1 MWITEI
7 CNCLQNMSSVHHDA
21 ASPLLSPILPG
32 LLRASWV
39 PPSIPV
45 HLHPIAQNPDI
56 DSYKYAC
63 LTSNKGAKQ
72 SNGGKIAFSVN
83 GAGREHIHAC
93 QGQTQVPMTAG
104 LRPLAGPSS
113 CPSSN
118 TTQRGLRQTGK
129 HSPSFSWKPVC
140 IFFSWGSSVS
150 ADSEAGVAL
159 SIAKCSSLCLRHL
172 LLLSPGAHL
181 QLSAIFLLPPGAP
194 CIWHGFEPHMKTET
208 PSLCPGFFPIPSVC
222 FTTSLPHSSSHFS
235 WSPALAPLPSAS
247 TLSIPPLPSQPHWRA
262 SAVPP
267 LPHKFCPHSLN
278 PTRYLILLL
287 FLFSIQTPSYPS
299 TMCSK
304 DIAFLNQ
311 LLWHLYE
318 KSINHVIESQ
328 ALDFLFISLIL
339 FFFFMLTPHSLCYY
353 RF

>member
-21 ASPLLSPILPG
+21 TSPLLSPILPG

-56 DSYKYAC
+56 DSYKYAR

-83 GAGREHIHAC
+83 GVGQEHIHAC
-93 QGQTQVPMTAG
+93 RGQTQVPMTAG

-113 CPSSN
+113 CPSPH
-118 TTQRGLRQTGK
+118 TTQRGVRQTGK
-129 HSPSFSWKPVC
+129 RSPSFSWKPVC

-181 QLSAIFLLPPGAP
+181 QRSAIFLLPPGAP
-194 CIWHGFEPHMKTET
+194 WIWHGFKPHMKTET
-208 PSLCPGFFPIPSVC
+208 PSLRPGFFPIPSVC
-222 FTTSLPHSSSHFS
+222 FTTSLPRSSSHFS
-235 WSPALAPLPSAS
+235 RHLHRPRSPPPQPSAS
-247 TLSIPPLPSQPHWRA
+247 HPCPRSPTGEPRQCHLFLINSVPIHWIPPGIWSCF
-262 SAVPP
+262 S
-267 LPHKFCPHSLN
+267 FFSLFRH
-278 PTRYLILLL
+278 PVTLAPCVQKIL
-287 FLFSIQTPSYPS
+287 LFSISCFDTF
-299 TMCSK
+299 MR
-304 DIAFLNQ
+304 NQ
-311 LLWHLYE
+311 L
-318 KSINHVIESQ
+318 I
-328 ALDFLFISLIL
+328 
-339 FFFFMLTPHSLCYY
+339 M
-353 RF
+353 